1 MKLQLQLETIP
12 VWDGVKEGSE
22 CFLCTLMK
30 KAEEDGIRYYLS
42 SAVMTPEVRVEM
54 NEHGFCPHHS
64 ALLAEGGK
72 PQALALAMD
81 TYYDENKR
89 LFAPLYGKV
98 MDAGNA
104 RKAEKA
110 AAALFEETHR
120 RESGCLVCSRMEERL
135 LRYAYTVASLWR
147 DDQDFCKALEDSKGF
162 CLHHTESL
170 IRIAPEALSGDD
182 LRDFIKAMVAGGWT
196 EARRLQAHRRGQG
209 HRPRAEVA
217 FLLLSDSRSCPSSPI
232 FPSSMVHLLR
242 ISSERVILSMCR

>member
-182 LRDFIKAMVAGGWT
+182 LRDFIKAMVAL
-196 EARRLQAHRRGQG
+196 LQRNLDRVQHDDWWMTQKYKSENKDKPWNGAEDGQK
-209 HRPRAEVA
+209 RAVYKLIGEG
-217 FLLLSDSRSCPSSPI
+217 
-232 FPSSMVHLLR
+232 
-242 ISSERVILSMCR
+242 RVIDPVRK